1 MAFRSPSL
9 GALTLRV
16 LAAFLALGL
25 LLGAGSFAAANAAE
39 DTVYLSGIDDVPL
52 MEGLTEDRDAGVVFD
67 KPSGRIV
74 EGVAGGKVTP
84 SAVIA
89 FYKETLPEL
98 GWALDGAG
106 KNDLHFH
113 RDTEVLSVTVD
124 TAKDRSVVTFSLTPS
139 KTAPQSPDPDQ

>member
-1 MAFRSPSL
+1 
-9 GALTLRV
+9 LTLRF
-16 LAAFLALGL
+16 LTALLALGL
-25 LLGAGSFAAANAAE
+25 LWGAGAFATAKAAG

-74 EGVAGGKVTP
+74 EGVAGGKVMP

-89 FYKETLPEL
+89 FYRETLPEL
-98 GWALDGAG
+98 GWALDAAG
-106 KNDLHFH
+106 KSDLHFH